1 MLNIL
6 KANAYVRTLSI
17 GLLLVST
24 LAYGQPTYPEV
35 PPYEERG
42 YDYSFTFKYG
52 QSFTRDPWVWAYT
65 TEFAERF
72 HMPKQWVEPELK
84 GLLAV
89 AFRMNR
95 VGNDLCGLGGRAD
108 NCWPHLECQM
118 DIYYDNSIKLPW
130 NRPDISED
138 FFMNGISSTEFVDE
152 QLQNKL
158 WKEKY
163 HHKGGTGVGF
173 SISINEKKIKPFS
186 KVMYYKH
193 LLFPGVGLIGVQG
206 ASVCPYEIGP
216 ATGIVIESFLGSPAA
231 KEAFDKAYKHQVQ
244 LPESFIRR
252 AHEVYA
258 RDDQQNKAI
267 KQRLLQ
273 DFMKQKK

>member
-1 MLNIL
+1 MLNTCKRHPYRYGL
-6 KANAYVRTLSI
+6 LI
-17 GLLLVST
+17 GLFVST
-24 LAYGQPTYPEV
+24 LVYGQQSYPEV

-65 TEFAERF
+65 PEFAERF
-72 HMPKQWVEPELK
+72 HMSKQWVEPELK

-89 AFRMNR
+89 AFRINR

-108 NCWPHLECQM
+108 NCWPHLKCQM

-138 FFMNGISSTEFVDE
+138 FFMNGISSTEFVDVR
-152 QLQNKL
+152 LQNKL

-163 HHKGGTGVGF
+163 LDGDGTGVGF
-173 SISINEKKIKPFS
+173 SISINDKKIKPFS
-186 KVMYYKH
+186 KVTYYKH
-193 LLFPGVGLIGVQG
+193 QLFPGVGLIGVQG
-206 ASVCPYEIGP
+206 ASVCPYEVGP
-216 ATGIVIESFLGSPAA
+216 ATGTIMESLIVSKEA
-231 KEAFDKAYKHQVQ
+231 KERFTKSYKHRVYF
-244 LPESFIRR
+244 PESFIRR

-267 KQRLLQ
+267 KQHLLQ
-273 DFMKQKK
+273 DFLNKQKN